1 VLLKSDSDSTHE
13 VDLTGVQKTLLITL
27 YAKALD
33 SRSKHS
39 ILHDEKAYEIVKAID
54 YNFENTA
61 GFGNHNI
68 IVVRAKQID
77 EWVKEFLKTH
87 PDCTV
92 VNLGCGLDT
101 RVARIRPL
109 FPGVN
114 WFDVDFPEVIKERK
128 AFFSNEEGYQMISS
142 SISESAWLDQLP
154 RNNPATIVADGVFEY
169 LSEGDVKTLLNR
181 LTDHFPSGQISFDVM
196 NTYAIE
202 QGRTRLKKTMGA
214 EHRWAVDD
222 PNAVDVLDSKL
233 RRVDTLSLFAS
244 KYISGLE
251 FRYRVMYSL
260 VRLFP
265 NFKNMI
271 RLLRYDF

>member
-1 VLLKSDSDSTHE
+1 MKSDSDSARS
-13 VDLTGVQKTLLITL
+13 VDLTGAQKTLLITL

-77 EWVKEFLKTH
+77 EWIKEFLKTH
-87 PDCTV
+87 PDSTV

-109 FPGVN
+109 FPGVS
-114 WFDVDFPEVIKERK
+114 WFDVDFPEVIKERQ
-128 AFFSNEEGYQMISS
+128 AFFHNEEGYQMLAS
-142 SISESAWLDQLP
+142 SITEVTWLDQLP
-154 RNNPATIVADGVFEY
+154 RNPATIVADGVFEY
-169 LSEGDVKTLLNR
+169 LFEREVRTLLNR
-181 LTDHFPSGQISFDVM
+181 LTGHFPSGQISFDVM
-196 NTYAIE
+196 NTYAVE
-202 QGRTRLKKTMGA
+202 QGRTRLKETMGA

-222 PNAVDVLDSKL
+222 PRSVDALDSKL
-233 RRVDTLSLFAS
+233 KRVDTLSLFAS
-244 KYISGLE
+244 KYMSGLE
-251 FRYRVMYSL
+251 FRYRLMYAF